1 MNVLQMSFSG
11 AVFITAVVIIRGAAI
26 HKLPKK
32 TFLVLWELV
41 MFRLLIPFSIPS
53 VFSVYTLAT
62 HSISSTTWPETGRD
76 YSIPNMQGL
85 FVATQGAERPPADVS
100 PSVSVWFM
108 VWCAGIL
115 LTGLFFVIS
124 YLRCLTEF
132 RTALPVRSH
141 YVEKWLGERPLK
153 RRISVRQSDR
163 ISAPLTYGIFRP
175 VILLPKK
182 MDWKKEKQ
190 LQYVLSHEYVHICRY
205 DTVTKLVAALALCI
219 HWFNPFV
226 WVMYLLFNR
235 DIELACDESVIRQLG
250 EKSKSAYSLM
260 LIDMEAAKSGL
271 LPFCNS
277 FSKNAIEER
286 ITAVMKT
293 KKNSLFAIC
302 IAAVLIVGVT
312 TAFATSAA
320 GMGETD
326 AIPDTDFSDSADFS
340 DSSDF
345 ADFADFSEEEFDKLL
360 ALRFDGYED
369 MSVSEFQNKVWELTD
384 TEEYRDLLE
393 RFSQNTALYEQ
404 KDRNEIA
411 SFLFY
416 TLEPL
421 TAEKW
426 QTRDF
431 GGGIASDHP
440 GASDNAMLEFVFSLT
455 IQNADTLTVGEYN
468 AARLGVA
475 GGLRNIMH
483 GKTKEQLR
491 NHSFM
496 QEAIDAEIEELNE
509 KWNTDKLRISVEYS
523 FLPLSE
529 LDAGEGRQENVQQG
543 QEHREYPNGTE
554 EDYRSL
560 LDLKTADYQSRSV
573 ADFNMDLL
581 EWANESYERMERINI
596 DTAQQDFSV
605 NLDSDELSFVAITA
619 WLSGVENGKYVQS
632 INTGR
637 KEEDPILNQYLP
649 SKTAEENGYGAW
661 CNLFYPFSYH
671 IADKKTLTVGERD
684 ACISNMISEIQDF
697 WNGTDIDEMLGM
709 TEGDIVGKL
718 KEIAAEYSNDDI
730 TIIIQEDSVS
740 FEKMDERGRAFD

>member
-1 MNVLQMSFSG
+1 MNLLQMNVLQMSFSG
-11 AVFITAVVIIRGAAI
+11 AVFITAVVLIRGAAI

-41 MFRLLIPFSIPS
+41 LFRLLIPFSIPS

-62 HSISSTTWPETGRD
+62 HSISSTTWPEAGTGYD
-76 YSIPNMQGL
+76 ISTMQGL

-293 KKNSLFAIC
+293 KKTSLFAIC

-326 AIPDTDFSDSADFS
+326 AIPDTDFSDSADF
-340 DSSDF
+340 
-345 ADFADFSEEEFDKLL
+345 AGFSEEEFDKLL

-404 KDRNEIA
+404 KDSNEIA
-411 SFLFY
+411 AFLFY

-431 GGGIASDHP
+431 GGGIATDYP

-529 LDAGEGRQENVQQG
+529 PGGGEGG
-543 QEHREYPNGTE
+543 QEEIPQEREPREYPNGTE

-661 CNLFYPFSYH
+661 CDLFYQFSYH
-671 IADKKTLTVGERD
+671 IADKQTLTVGERD

-740 FEKMDERGRAFD
+740 FEKMDERDRAFD

>member
-260 LIDMEAAKSGL
+260 LIDMEASKSGL

-661 CNLFYPFSYH
+661 CDLFYPFSYH

-709 TEGDIVGKL
+709 TEGDIVGRL

-740 FEKMDERGRAFD
+740 FEKMDERDRAFD